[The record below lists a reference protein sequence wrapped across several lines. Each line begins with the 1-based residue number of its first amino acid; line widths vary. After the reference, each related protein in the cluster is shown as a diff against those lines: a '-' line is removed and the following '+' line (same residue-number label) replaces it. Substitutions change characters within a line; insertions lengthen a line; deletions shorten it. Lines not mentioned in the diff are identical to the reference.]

1 MVRYPWKYL
10 KFFIIHFFFLI
21 SFYVFEAHLDACEG
35 KEEVKVEAK
44 ENVEAVSLEATE
56 LTFEEMIIERS
67 EEDAEAGSKE
77 VTENV
82 DGEGSFRVMSGILL
96 CQCFNHIVIW
106 YVAHENTLN
115 SLVTGFFLISS
126 SSQEVLQVEIKCLL
140 KQPPSVVYEGREET
154 EDEDEEDFPV
164 VEVDA
169 TELTCELVFIEG
181 LEEDVEVVSSE
192 VTEDVSGEV
201 SIHMIPGNLPCR
213 YPNHIA
219 IFGMVQIYTL

>member
-1 MVRYPWKYL
+1 
-10 KFFIIHFFFLI
+10 
-21 SFYVFEAHLDACEG
+21 
-35 KEEVKVEAK
+35 
-44 ENVEAVSLEATE
+44 
-56 LTFEEMIIERS
+56 MIIERS

-77 VTENV
+77 VTENFG
-82 DGEGSFRVMSGILL
+82 GEGSFHVMPGIFL

-140 KQPPSVVYEGREET
+140 KQPPSVVYEGR
-154 EDEDEEDFPV
+154 DEEDFPV
-164 VEVDA
+164 VVVDA

-219 IFGMVQIYTL
+219 IFGMV

>member
-1 MVRYPWKYL
+1 M
-10 KFFIIHFFFLI
+10 
-21 SFYVFEAHLDACEG
+21 
-35 KEEVKVEAK
+35 
-44 ENVEAVSLEATE
+44 SLEATE
-56 LTFEEMIIERS
+56 LTLEEMIIERS

-77 VTENV
+77 LTENF

-115 SLVTGFFLISS
+115 SLVTGFFLICS

-140 KQPPSVVYEGREET
+140 KQQRPSVVYEGREET
-154 EDEDEEDFPV
+154 EDEDEEDFPA

-181 LEEDVEVVSSE
+181 LEEDVEVVSRE

-201 SIHMIPGNLPCR
+201 SIHMIPGNLPYR